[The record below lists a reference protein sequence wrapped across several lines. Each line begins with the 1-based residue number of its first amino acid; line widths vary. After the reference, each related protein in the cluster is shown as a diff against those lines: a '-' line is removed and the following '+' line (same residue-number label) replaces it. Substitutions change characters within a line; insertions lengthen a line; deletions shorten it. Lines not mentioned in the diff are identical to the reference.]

1 MRTLI
6 LSALLAT
13 SSMTAAAQPV
23 FAETEAVVADPAKQ
37 RLAETMAGK
46 IIPAGSYEKMMKDMS
61 VQLADTIIAQT
72 LGMDAS
78 TFAMTKEGEASAV
91 EGKTLGELAAE
102 ADPNFK
108 ERMDIMMRVT
118 FEEMGKLMSAME
130 PAARGAL
137 ANVYARKYTTQQLT
151 DMNGFFATPS
161 GSAFAADFM
170 STFTDKEMMTAMM
183 GQMPKVLEAMPEIM
197 TKVEAA
203 TAHLPPPPKSEM
215 AMTDGALPACAVDGD
230 TSDCTEADWAASA
243 AGAAADAAAEGA
255 IAAAE
260 VVQQRAEWSK
270 ADLKAVEKA
279 EAELDAAYEKSSAAE
294 IKASA
299 AVEKA
304 MRNAGQWTDDV
315 MASEDIPADAVPPTA
330 LPR

>member
-1 MRTLI
+1 MRKLI
-6 LSALLAT
+6 LATLLAT
-13 SSMTAAAQPV
+13 SGTTFVVPPV
-23 FAETEAVVADPAKQ
+23 MAETEAVAADPARQK
-37 RLAETMAGK
+37 LAETMAGK

-118 FEEMGKLMSAME
+118 FDELGKLMSAME

-137 ANVYARKYTTQQLT
+137 ANVYARKYNTKQLT

-161 GSAFAADFM
+161 GSTFAADFM

-183 GQMPKVLEAMPEIM
+183 GQMPKVLEAMPDIM
-197 TKVEAA
+197 KKVEAA
-203 TAHLPPPPKSEM
+203 TAHLPLPP
-215 AMTDGALPACAVDGD
+215 
-230 TSDCTEADWAASA
+230 SA
-243 AGAAADAAAEGA
+243 AIAEGADKAAAVIAAADPFADDTGNEPWWD
-255 IAAAE
+255 
-260 VVQQRAEWSK
+260 RSNWDK
-270 ADLKAVEKA
+270 ADQKKIASLES
-279 EAELDAAYEKSSAAE
+279 KSSTLAE
-294 IKASA
+294 QSEA
-299 AVEKA
+299 AVSTSLEFE
-304 MRNAGQWTDDV
+304 TEV
-315 MASEDIPADAVPPTA
+315 MLRVRERYIAKGWKPDPISEADSGD
-330 LPR
+330 

>member
-1 MRTLI
+1 MRKLI
-6 LSALLAT
+6 LATLLAT
-13 SSMTAAAQPV
+13 SGMTFVVQPV
-23 FAETEAVVADPAKQ
+23 SAEIASVTSDPVRQA
-37 RLAETMAGK
+37 LAETMAGK
-46 IIPAGSYEKMMKDMS
+46 IIPPGSYEKMMKDMS

-78 TFAMTKEGEASAV
+78 TFAMAKEGDEAPT
-91 EGKTLGELAAE
+91 EGKTLGDLAAE

-118 FEEMGKLMSAME
+118 FDEMGKLMSAME

-137 ANVYARKYTTQQLT
+137 ANVYARKYTVKQLT

-161 GSAFAADFM
+161 GSTFAADFM

-197 TKVEAA
+197 KKVEAA
-203 TAHLPPPPKSEM
+203 TAHLPPPPKNEM
-215 AMTDGALPACAVDGD
+215 AMTNGALPACAADGD

-255 IAAAE
+255 IAIAE
-260 VVQQRAEWSK
+260 VVQRAEWSK

-279 EAELDAAYEKSSAAE
+279 EAELDAAYAKSSAAE

-304 MRNAGQWTDDV
+304 MRNAGQWADDV

>member
-1 MRTLI
+1 MRKLI
-6 LSALLAT
+6 LTTLLAA
-13 SSMTAAAQPV
+13 SSLTGAAQPV
-23 FAETEAVVADPAKQ
+23 FSQTEAVAADPAKQ
-37 RLAETMAGK
+37 KLAETMAGK
-46 IIPAGSYEKMMKDMS
+46 IIPPGSYEKMMKDMS
-61 VQLADTIIAQT
+61 TQMADTIIAQT

-78 TFAMTKEGEASAV
+78 TFEMAKEGDTSV
-91 EGKTLGELAAE
+91 TDGKTVGELAAE
-102 ADPNFK
+102 ADPDFK

-118 FEEMGKLMSAME
+118 FDEMGKLMSAME

-137 ANVYARKYTTQQLT
+137 ANVYARKYTAAQLT

-183 GQMPKVLEAMPEIM
+183 GEMPKVMEAMPEIM
-197 TKVEAA
+197 KKVEAA
-203 TAHLPPPPKSEM
+203 TAHLPPAPKSEM
-215 AMTDGALPACAVDGD
+215 ALTDGALSACAVDGD
-230 TSDCTEADWAASA
+230 TSDCTEADWAANA
-243 AGAAADAAAEGA
+243 AGAAADTAAEGA

-260 VVQQRAEWSK
+260 VVLQRAEWSK

-279 EAELDAAYEKSSAAE
+279 EDELDAAYEKSSAAE

-315 MASEDIPADAVPPTA
+315 MASEDIPADALPPTA